1 MTIKITKVSDDL
13 YPATLILP
21 DMPAVKEAWST
32 NEALTGLQLT
42 NELVARGCHHVD
54 IGDAMYE
61 QDPLWVEKLQKV

>member
-13 YPATLILP
+13 YPAKLILQ
-21 DMPAVKEAWST
+21 DMPAEKEAWSK

-42 NELVARGCHHVD
+42 YDLVARGCHQVD
-54 IGDAMYE
+54 VGDAMYE

>member
-1 MTIKITKVSDDL
+1 
-13 YPATLILP
+13 
-21 DMPAVKEAWST
+21 MPAVKEAWST

-42 NELVARGCHHVD
+42 NELVARGCHQVD